1 MKWLLLLGSF
11 SLGMLWVGELRQEAG
26 QEGPGLAAT
35 ENGWCGGLTGAKQP
49 GWRVEDPYD
58 EQLGRGPKY
67 PEVVGRKVKGG
78 RYDVYC
84 STVPSFGTDKRHTDR
99 HRVTCDV
106 FFGIERRLAG

>member
-11 SLGMLWVGELRQEAG
+11 SLRMRELGQEAG
-26 QEGPGLAAT
+26 QEGPVLAAT

-49 GWRVEDPYD
+49 GWGAEDPQD
-58 EQLGRGPKY
+58 EQPGRGSKY
-67 PEVVGRKVKGG
+67 SEVGGRKVVGG

-84 STVPSFGTDKRHTDR
+84 STVPSFGIGKIHTDR

-106 FFGIERRLAG
+106 FFGIEHRSAL